1 MHKNLSMGQ
10 RANFEI
16 RIKRRAFGRAVRNYR
31 LFRNLTQ
38 EELAE
43 QTELDRKT
51 ISRLE
56 NGLYSPSLD
65 NIWAIAYALEVTPE
79 DLLKPDAHL
88 SKDNL

>member
-1 MHKNLSMGQ
+1 MGQ
-10 RANFEI
+10 RSNFEI
-16 RIKRRAFGRAVRNYR
+16 RIKRRAFGRAVRKYR

-88 SKDNL
+88 SKDTF

>member
-1 MHKNLSMGQ
+1 MGY
-10 RANFEI
+10 RSNFEI
-16 RIKRRAFGRAVRNYR
+16 HLKRRAFGKAVRNYR
-31 LFRNLTQ
+31 QLRNLTQ

-65 NIWAIAYALEVTPE
+65 NIWAIAYALDISPE
-79 DLLKPDAHL
+79 LLLKPDAHL
-88 SKDNL
+88 VRELF

>member
-1 MHKNLSMGQ
+1 MGE
-10 RANFEI
+10 RANSKI
-16 RIKRRAFGRAVRNYR
+16 RLNRRAFGKAVRNYR
-31 LFRNLTQ
+31 RLRNLTQ

-43 QTELDRKT
+43 KTELDRKT

-65 NIWAIAYALEVTPE
+65 NIWAIAFALNINPE

-88 SKDNL
+88 VKDLY

>member
-1 MHKNLSMGQ
+1 MVRRSNL
-10 RANFEI
+10 EI
-16 RIKRRAFGRAVRNYR
+16 RLRRRAFGKAVRNYR
-31 LFRNLTQ
+31 LLRNLTQ

-56 NGLYSPSLD
+56 NGLYSASLD
-65 NIWAIAYALEVTPE
+65 NIWAIAFALDITPE

-88 SKDNL
+88 VQDIY

>member
-1 MHKNLSMGQ
+1 MHKNRWMSK
-10 RANFEI
+10 RPNFEI
-16 RIKRRAFGRAVRNYR
+16 RIKRRAFGRAVKNYR
-31 LFRNLTQ
+31 LLKNFTQ

-56 NGLYSPSLD
+56 NGLFSPSLD
-65 NIWAIAYALEVTPE
+65 NIWAISYALEVTPE

-88 SKDNL
+88 AEGKL